1 LKFHRLGFLLLL
13 SPLAAFSDPVL
24 ISGIP
29 GDALLSKPTGPSPN
43 LNQILI
49 NFSDLTPGQTFSSSS
64 PYTADGVTISSPD
77 GLTVLP
83 FSTQTVNPNEL
94 FDNGPNGVADI
105 TIATNFGATA
115 IGVGIADSDPVTI
128 DLQALGAGGVDLGS
142 PFLVT
147 IPENTVNPGNGYFVV
162 TDSIPEIY
170 GLEITQSVSS
180 ANFSGLAI
188 SDVQATPEPATLPV
202 VGAVMAIIGFA
213 WRRKKA

>member
-1 LKFHRLGFLLLL
+1 LKLHRLGFLLLL

-24 ISGIP
+24 ITGTP
-29 GDALLSKPTGPSPN
+29 GDALLATPSGPSPN

-49 NFSDLTPGQTFSSSS
+49 NFSGLTPFQTFSSS
-64 PYTADGVTISSPD
+64 YTDGGVTISSPD

-83 FSTQTVNPNEL
+83 YSTQTVNPNEL

-105 TIATNFGATA
+105 TIATNFATTA

-128 DLQALGAGGVDLGS
+128 NLQALGAGGVSLGS
-142 PFLVT
+142 PFVVT
-147 IPENTVNPGNGYFVV
+147 IPEDTVNPGNGYYVV
-162 TDSIPEIY
+162 TDSIPAIY
-170 GLEITQSVSS
+170 GLEITQSVSN

-188 SDVQATPEPATLPV
+188 SDVQSVPEPATFPAM
-202 VGAVMAIIGFA
+202 GAIMAIIGFA